1 MAAAISETERRR
13 KIQTEYNEANGIT
26 PESIKKAVRM
36 TPADD
41 ILPSKS
47 KKKGKRGAEPEKK
60 KLTSEERRELIASLT
75 IEMRSA
81 ALLLEFERAAELRD
95 QIAKLKKEE

>member
-1 MAAAISETERRR
+1 
-13 KIQTEYNEANGIT
+13 
-26 PESIKKAVRM
+26 M